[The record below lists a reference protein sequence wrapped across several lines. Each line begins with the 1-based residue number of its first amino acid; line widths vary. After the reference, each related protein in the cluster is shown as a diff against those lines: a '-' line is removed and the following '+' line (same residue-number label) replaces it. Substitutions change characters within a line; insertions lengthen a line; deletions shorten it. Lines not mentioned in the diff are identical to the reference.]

1 MALITNIKSPETLI
15 KNARTNYFPL
25 EMLASKEYLDFRINS
40 NDISSLRNINKDFD
54 KILPKILYE
63 NPENPSGIILD
74 GAYINDVIK
83 TPGYSSSKSII
94 LNNPDLN
101 KVHKKFG
108 YNHLKFINMG
118 GTDAFI
124 FYDKARTINGWTFD
138 FDSGGLENKLI
149 ISNPK
154 YLKNCTFEKNVL
166 IKFEQTNKKLITYY
180 GEQYGI
186 EKFLDFISS
195 KISGDTCKF
204 NRYYNDNGGILIPK
218 KMVQYLKNIK
228 EWQDLFYNKLTTPY
242 KFMLS

>member
-1 MALITNIKSPETLI
+1 
-15 KNARTNYFPL
+15 
-25 EMLASKEYLDFRINS
+25 MLASKEYLDFRINS

-54 KILPKILYE
+54 KILPKIIYE
-63 NPENPSGIILD
+63 NPEKPNGLILD
-74 GAYINDVIK
+74 GAYVNDVIK
-83 TPGYSSSKSII
+83 TSGFSSSKSII

-101 KVHKKFG
+101 KVRKKFG
-108 YNHLKFINMG
+108 YNHLKIINTNG
-118 GTDAFI
+118 VDAFI
-124 FYDKARTINGWTFD
+124 FYDKARSINGWTFD

-166 IKFEQTNKKLITYY
+166 IKFEQTNKKLVTYY

-242 KFMLS
+242 KFVLL

>member
-40 NDISSLRNINKDFD
+40 NDISSLRNINNDFD
-54 KILPKILYE
+54 KILPKIIYE
-63 NPENPSGIILD
+63 NPEKPNGLILD
-74 GAYINDVIK
+74 GAYVNDVIK
-83 TPGYSSSKSII
+83 TSGFSSSKSII
-94 LNNPDLN
+94 LNN
-101 KVHKKFG
+101 
-108 YNHLKFINMG
+108 
-118 GTDAFI
+118 TDAFI
-124 FYDKARTINGWTFD
+124 FYDKARSINGWTFD
-138 FDSGGLENKLI
+138 FDSDGLENKLI

-154 YLKNCTFEKNVL
+154 YLKNCTFEKNIL

-186 EKFLDFISS
+186 EKFLEFLKG
-195 KISGDTCKF
+195 KIDDSTCKF

-242 KFMLS
+242 KFVLS